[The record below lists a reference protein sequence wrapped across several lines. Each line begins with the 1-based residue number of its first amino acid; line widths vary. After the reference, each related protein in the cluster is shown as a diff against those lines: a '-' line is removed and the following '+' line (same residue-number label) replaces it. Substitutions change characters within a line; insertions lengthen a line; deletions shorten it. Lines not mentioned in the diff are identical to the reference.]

1 LAVQDEAVVLQSQAN
16 PNRSLTGATGL
27 RRLPGWFKH
36 SARAVLAD
44 LEPVDSS
51 SLEVLLY
58 CPDDLAMRG
67 EVPLRGMDRVV
78 DR

>member
-1 LAVQDEAVVLQSQAN
+1 MIDAI
-16 PNRSLTGATGL
+16 GL
-27 RRLPGWFKH
+27 RRLA
-36 SARAVLAD
+36 ARLKRSRDAMLAD

-67 EVPLRGMDRVV
+67 EVPSRVTDRVD

>member
-1 LAVQDEAVVLQSQAN
+1 MRFRAH
-16 PNRSLTGATGL
+16 PRRSTIDAIGQRCIAGWLKRWWGAM
-27 RRLPGWFKH
+27 
-36 SARAVLAD
+36 LAD
-44 LEPVDSS
+44 VEPVDSS

-67 EVPLRGMDRVV
+67 EVPSRHIDRVE